1 MARIVSIK
9 TDEKKFVHA
18 FTLYIVNRNVPGHI
32 QVLHHPIMKIMML
45 VGNDEF
51 NSGAEEFKLNV
62 QE

>member
-9 TDEKKFVHA
+9 TDEKIFVRA

-51 NSGAEEFKLNV
+51 NSG
-62 QE
+62 